1 MKYLFIFAIL
11 LFALAFINAD
21 LGDDVENAF
30 EDAGNT
36 LEDAGNKIKDKLTG
50 SASSFAL
57 SGFLATAMTMFML
70 FWKSNFWF
78 RIETNLKYKLLF

>member
-11 LFALAFINAD
+11 LFALAFVNAF
-21 LGDDVENAF
+21 DVENAL

-70 FWKSNFWF
+70 F
-78 RIETNLKYKLLF
+78 

>member
-11 LFALAFINAD
+11 LFALAFVNAG
-21 LGDDVENAF
+21 LGDDI
-30 EDAGNT
+30 EDT

-70 FWKSNFWF
+70 F
-78 RIETNLKYKLLF
+78 